1 MAGPR
6 VVRPLRGANPMKGY
20 SPGIKSPRRLQV
32 AITAILLT
40 FLMTSACTPTVQM
53 AAPKEPITVNLNVK
67 IQHEI
72 YVKVDKDVDE
82 LFSEKGLF

>member
-1 MAGPR
+1 MTYAGLNAF
-6 VVRPLRGANPMKGY
+6 RP
-20 SPGIKSPRRLQV
+20 S
-32 AITAILLT
+32 TAMLAGLLLAT
-40 FLMTSACTPTVQM
+40 VMSGCTPTVRVQ
-53 AAPKEPITVNLNVK
+53 APQEPITVNLNVK

>member
-1 MAGPR
+1 MRNLPGLR
-6 VVRPLRGANPMKGY
+6 RPLATPA
-20 SPGIKSPRRLQV
+20 LL
-32 AITAILLT
+32 ILTLPLV
-40 FLMTSACTPTVQM
+40 LMACTPTIQM

-72 YVKVDKDVDE
+72 YVKVDREVDD

>member
-1 MAGPR
+1 MKEALRQSGPGLANVLIAASVSL
-6 VVRPLRGANPMKGY
+6 VV
-20 SPGIKSPRRLQV
+20 V
-32 AITAILLT
+32 
-40 FLMTSACTPTVQM
+40 ACTPTVQM

-72 YVKVDKDVDE
+72 YVKIDKDVDN

>member
-1 MAGPR
+1 MTCVGLN
-6 VVRPLRGANPMKGY
+6 VFRPL
-20 SPGIKSPRRLQV
+20 
-32 AITAILLT
+32 TALLAGLLLAT
-40 FLMTSACTPTVQM
+40 VMSGCTPTVRVQ
-53 AAPKEPITVNLNVK
+53 APQEPITVNLNVK

>member
-1 MAGPR
+1 MG
-6 VVRPLRGANPMKGY
+6 
-20 SPGIKSPRRLQV
+20 S
-32 AITAILLT
+32 LL
-40 FLMTSACTPTVQM
+40 LGCTPTVQV

>member
-1 MAGPR
+1 MREDRRGLDAAGLIRKLAVIAVIP
-6 VVRPLRGANPMKGY
+6 VLA
-20 SPGIKSPRRLQV
+20 
-32 AITAILLT
+32 A
-40 FLMTSACTPTVQM
+40 ACTPTVQM

-82 LFSEKGLF
+82 LFSDKGLF

>member
-1 MAGPR
+1 MMKTLRPNRSPLTR
-6 VVRPLRGANPMKGY
+6 VLMLSVLPLAT
-20 SPGIKSPRRLQV
+20 V
-32 AITAILLT
+32 
-40 FLMTSACTPTVQM
+40 ACTPTVQM

-72 YVKVDKDVDE
+72 YVKVDKDVDD

>member
-1 MAGPR
+1 MTQFGFR
-6 VVRPLRGANPMKGY
+6 F
-20 SPGIKSPRRLQV
+20 PRRGSALF
-32 AITAILLT
+32 AGLIMGSLLV
-40 FLMTSACTPTVQM
+40 ACTPTVQM

>member
-1 MAGPR
+1 MTQFGSRFSRRVLALFAG
-6 VVRPLRGANPMKGY
+6 LIMG
-20 SPGIKSPRRLQV
+20 S
-32 AITAILLT
+32 LLV
-40 FLMTSACTPTVQM
+40 ACTPTVQM

>member
-1 MAGPR
+1 MTQSGSGFSRRVFALCAG
-6 VVRPLRGANPMKGY
+6 LAMGG
-20 SPGIKSPRRLQV
+20 
-32 AITAILLT
+32 LLV
-40 FLMTSACTPTVQM
+40 ACTPTVQV